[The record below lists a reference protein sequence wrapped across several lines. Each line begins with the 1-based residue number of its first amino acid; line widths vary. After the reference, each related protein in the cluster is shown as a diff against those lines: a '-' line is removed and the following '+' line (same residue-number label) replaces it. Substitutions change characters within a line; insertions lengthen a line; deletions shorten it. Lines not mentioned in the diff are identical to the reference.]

1 MRRLSLFPLSLLS
14 AVILTSVTGCA
25 LGPDY
30 KGPQDSN
37 TPAQFSRAAKDPS
50 MRSSAPLAQWWKSL
64 NDSELSSLIERAL
77 AANPDLDAARARLRS
92 ARAGTSLE
100 QANRMPS
107 VSGSAMAA
115 KFRIPEIS
123 MGEETIDSQWLTLYS
138 ASANASWEA
147 DLFGSH
153 TRSIQAATASA
164 QASEAGFA
172 DVQLSLSAEVAQ
184 NYVNLRAA
192 QKRLALSQQAIA
204 RQEKMLTLMQQRYQ
218 GGTASRLDVSKLTHQ
233 LDATRAELPAQQADI
248 EIYGNALAVLLGQ
261 APGSLDSELATAA
274 SLPLPPAEL
283 AIGDPASLLQRR
295 PDVRAAERQL
305 AARTAQIGVAEAAK
319 FPQLK
324 FTGMLGL
331 GGTSIGDLS
340 RLGDATIGLL
350 PQLSWNFLDF
360 GRNAARVSQAEAN
373 RDEAQAQYRGKVLI
387 ALKDAENALS
397 RYGHRRMAVASYAKA
412 KAAADESSTL
422 TAQRQRGGTA
432 STLDLLDA
440 ERQQIQAEQN
450 LLSALAGLTGDYI
463 SLQKALGLG
472 WGELSTADNQS

>member
-1 MRRLSLFPLSLLS
+1 MRRLSTASLTLLS
-14 AVILTSVTGCA
+14 AATLSVLTGCA

-30 KGPQDSN
+30 HGPQDAS
-37 TPAQFSRAAKDPS
+37 TPAQFLRASKDPS
-50 MRSSAPLAQWWKSL
+50 VRTSAPLAQWWKSL
-64 NDSELSSLIERAL
+64 NDAELNSLVERAL

-100 QANRMPS
+100 QANRMPT
-107 VSGSAMAA
+107 VSASAMAA

-123 MGEETIDSQWLTLYS
+123 MGEQTIDSQWLTLYS

-153 TRSIQAATASA
+153 TRSVQAATASA

-184 NYVNLRAA
+184 NYLNLRTA
-192 QKRLALSQQAIA
+192 QKRLSLSREAIA
-204 RQEKMLTLMQQRYQ
+204 RQEKMLAPMQQRYK
-218 GGTASRLDVSKLTHQ
+218 GGTASKLDVSKLTHQ
-233 LDATRAELPAQQADI
+233 LDATRAELPGQQADI
-248 EIYGNALAVLLGQ
+248 EIYSNALAILLGQ
-261 APGSLDSELATAA
+261 TPGSVDSELATAA
-274 SLPLPPAEL
+274 NIPLPPAEV

-331 GGTSIGDLS
+331 GGTSMGDLS
-340 RLGDATIGLL
+340 HLGDATIGLL
-350 PQLSWNFLDF
+350 PQISWNFLDF

-373 RDEAQAQYRGKVLI
+373 RDEAQAQYRAKVLA
-387 ALKDAENALS
+387 ALKDAENALT

-412 KAAADESSTL
+412 KAAADESTTL
-422 TAQRQRGGTA
+422 TAQRQRGGTT

-450 LLSALAGLTGDYI
+450 LVSALAGLTGDYI
-463 SLQKALGLG
+463 TLQKALGLG
-472 WGELSTADNQS
+472 WGDVQAADGKI